1 MEEVDDI
8 LFLSQL
14 VDAVCLGRSGENVLA
29 EGGCEGMGLL
39 VGEINCPHSSG
50 EMAGALEMDSPV
62 LMDAERGGG
71 EGSDHARI
79 TELSNGK
86 KNLVAQRR
94 ENVTGFGGG
103 WKMGKI

>member
-1 MEEVDDI
+1 MEKVDGI

-14 VDAVCLGRSGENVLA
+14 VDAVCLGRSGKNVLA

-62 LMDAERGGG
+62 FMDGERGGG

-86 KNLVAQRR
+86 KDLVAQRR
-94 ENVTGFGGG
+94 EDVTGSGGR